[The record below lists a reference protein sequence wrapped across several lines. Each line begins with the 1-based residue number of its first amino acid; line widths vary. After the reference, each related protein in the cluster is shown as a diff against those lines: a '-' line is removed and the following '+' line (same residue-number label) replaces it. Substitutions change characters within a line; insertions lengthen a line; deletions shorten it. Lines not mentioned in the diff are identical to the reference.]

1 MSDAQDIPA
10 DNLSRDGAIE
20 LALRLDAWWQRR
32 GARTVEHWV
41 VPETLD
47 ADTARKGWG
56 SNRLGTLNRPAIYTV
71 RSNLV
76 NGSPPRRF
84 QAVAMPEGAFRPSRA
99 PAI

>member
-41 VPETLD
+41 VPEPLT
-47 ADTARKGWG
+47 AEAARKGWG
-56 SNRLGTLNRPAIYTV
+56 SNRAIYV
-71 RSNLV
+71 VKSNLV
-76 NGSPPRRF
+76 NGLPPPRF
-84 QAVAMPEGAFRPSRA
+84 QAVSMPEGAFRPSRA